1 VLIGD
6 AAHPTTP
13 NLGQGGCMAIEDAVV
28 LARRMRG
35 DGDLAH
41 KLASFAAERSPRT
54 SAITRE
60 SWRFGRLGQ
69 WEGRLPCWLRDRLF
83 GLLLPIVEPP
93 GLLSYATF
101 DVGPL
106 PGGGPAGASLRE

>member
-13 NLGQGGCMAIEDAVV
+13 NLGQGGCMAIEDAAV
-28 LARRMRG
+28 LARRLLG
-35 DGDLAH
+35 GGAPAPNLA
-41 KLASFAAERSPRT
+41 AFAEDRYPRT
-54 SAITRE
+54 SAITRA

-69 WEGRLPCWLRDRLF
+69 WGGRLPCWLRDRLI
-83 GLLLPIVEPP
+83 GLVLLAVGPS

-106 PGGGPAGASLRE
+106 PAAVPAGAS